1 MAAPDPRARTPPH
14 RLRRSRGMTADRLR
28 DSSPGRREPG
38 ARGLGVARTE
48 HAADTGAPD
57 PTREFRWRRAGI
69 RQIRDR

>member
-1 MAAPDPRARTPPH
+1 
-14 RLRRSRGMTADRLR
+14 MTADRLR